1 MPQSKTAH
9 QRYEELKRIREP
21 YVRRARECAE
31 VTLPYLFPPEGA
43 TEDTDLPTPFQSV
56 GARGVNNLASKLQ
69 LALLPPNSPFFQLTV
84 DDFALAEM
92 AEETGQDAA
101 KARAEFEVAL
111 SSVVQAV
118 SDEVDRISVRNKVF
132 EACKNLLVGGNVLLQ
147 ILDDNKTRVHQL
159 QNYVVHRDGDGV
171 PVEIIL
177 KETISRRAASDELL
191 QLVEQPEPE
200 ESDSDKSV
208 EDTIDLFTWVRRN
221 PSGRAW
227 DIHQEVGDQSAMVPD
242 SMGTY
247 PLDRTPWIPLRL
259 IEVDGE
265 DYGRSY
271 AEEYLGDL
279 LSLEKNSQSIVDF
292 SAAAAKVLTFVDE
305 GGTTDADEVA
315 DARSGDVL
323 DGNANDVTILML
335 EKFADF
341 RITDSVTQRMEQRLE
356 QAFLLVSSIQRSGE
370 RVTAEE
376 IRRLAGELDEALGG
390 VHSLLSDELQ
400 KPFVR
405 RLMHNMDRLPS
416 LPTGKGE
423 PVNLKV
429 VTGIAAIGR
438 NHDLMKLDQFI
449 MGVLEIAGPEAVA
462 QYLNLGAYMKRRAA
476 ALNIS
481 IDGMIRSEEEVQEIR
496 QQQQMTEA
504 LQRAAPQLAQG
515 AAESANSQNP
525 EPDTGE

>member
-1 MPQSKTAH
+1 MPQTKTAH

-21 YVRRARECAE
+21 YLRRARECAE

-43 TEDTDLPTPFQSV
+43 DEDTDLPTPFQSV
-56 GARGVNNLASKLQ
+56 GARGATNLASKLT
-69 LALLPPNSPFFQLTV
+69 LALYPPNTPFFELSV
-84 DDFALAEM
+84 DDFALAEI
-92 AEETGQDAA
+92 AGDNADD
-101 KARAEFEVAL
+101 ARADFEAAM

-118 SDEVDRISVRNKVF
+118 GDEFDRVGIRNSAF
-132 EACKNLLVGGNVLLQ
+132 EANKNLIVGGNVLLQ
-147 ILDDNKTRVHQL
+147 VLDNNKARVHQL
-159 QNYVVHRDGDGV
+159 QNYVVHRDGDGD

-177 KETISRRAASDELL
+177 KETISRRAAPDELL

-200 ESDSDKSV
+200 EEDSDKSV
-208 EDTIDLFTWVRRN
+208 EETLDLFTWVRRS
-221 PSGRAW
+221 PSGQAW
-227 DIHQEVGDQSAMVPD
+227 EVHQEVGDQSALVPD

-247 PLDRTPWIPLRL
+247 PFDRTPWIPLRL
-259 IEVDGE
+259 IVVDSE

-292 SAAAAKVLTFVDE
+292 SAAAAKVLTFVDP
-305 GGTTDADEVA
+305 GGITDGDEIA

-341 RITDSVTQRMEQRLE
+341 RITDAVTERMESRLE
-356 QAFLLVSSIQRSGE
+356 AAFLLMSSIQRSGE

-376 IRRLAGELDEALGG
+376 IRRLAGELEESLGG
-390 VHSLLSDELQ
+390 VYSLLAGEFQ
-400 KPFVR
+400 KPLVR
-405 RLMHNMDRLPS
+405 RVMHNMERLPK
-416 LPTGKGE
+416 LPTGPDG
-423 PVNLKV
+423 PLNLKV
-429 VTGIAAIGR
+429 VTGTAAIGR
-438 NHDLMKLDQFI
+438 NHDLVKLDQFLV
-449 MGVLEIAGPEAVA
+449 GVLEIAGPEAVA

-496 QQQQMTEA
+496 QKQQMAEA
-504 LQRAAPQLAQG
+504 MQSAAPQLAKAG
-515 AAESANSQNP
+515 ADASQPNES
-525 EPDTGE
+525 ETGE